1 MLRSIFAA
9 TSAGNRVGQSCAVMI
24 VWLVLANVAW
34 TNDLTALRLD
44 NQSGEANHY
53 ASTSLVGRDARLQLL
68 VSGELADGSIRDWTH
83 NVTYAAEPEGI
94 VQISTAG
101 LVTPLANGSV
111 TVTAS
116 SDNGMT
122 AQTTLQV
129 TGTERDLPVSFPSQV
144 VPIFTKLGCN
154 GGGCHGKASGQN
166 GFKLSLL
173 GFEPQ
178 ADYEHLV
185 KESRGRR
192 TSVAAPDQSLLL
204 LKAINASPHGGGQ
217 RLDPDTHEYRLLR
230 RWIAQGMPYGGGD
243 EPTVKSIAV
252 YPNQRRLPKNQSQQ
266 LAVIA
271 TYSDGSTED
280 ITRATVFES
289 NDTEMADVTPTGLVK
304 LQQLVGDV
312 AVMARY
318 QGQVTVFRADIPLG
332 ATDGWNE
339 DQWPQPR
346 NVIDQYVYRKL
357 QSLGIP
363 PSPECDDA
371 TYLRRV
377 TLDIAGRLP
386 TLAEVEQ
393 FQQDSSDDKREA
405 LVDRLL
411 NSDDYASFFAR
422 KWSAILRNRRS
433 GGSLQLSTIAFH
445 SWVRDSLRENKPYD
459 LFVRE
464 LLTASGTLV
473 SNPAVAWLKQVPDT
487 DQRIEDA
494 AQLFLGQRIKC
505 AHCHH
510 HPYEKWS
517 QQDYAQMTAFFSL
530 VSQKSGTD
538 GNEPSFVSK
547 VGGASGKHPQTGQ
560 SLRPAGLDGSEL
572 EIPTTED
579 PRGYLADW
587 MTDPENPFFA
597 RSLANRYWKH
607 FMGRGIVEP
616 EDDMRVTNPP
626 SNPELL
632 DAMAQ
637 SFVES
642 GYDMRQLIR
651 LICRSRAYS
660 AVGDANEH
668 NLGDHRSYSRF
679 YPKRLQAEV
688 LLDAVD
694 KVTLSQT
701 QFAGMPAGTRAVELP
716 DAGFSSYFLD
726 VFGQPGATTACE
738 CERMQEA
745 NLAQSL
751 HLLNSDE
758 MQKKLSAE
766 SGRAAKYAAD
776 PRSDEVKVREL
787 YLIALSRQPRADELA
802 TALAYLSGKEN
813 QREAYEDVVWT
824 LVNSKEFMFN
834 H

>member
-1 MLRSIFAA
+1 
-9 TSAGNRVGQSCAVMI
+9 MI
-24 VWLVLANVAW
+24 VWLLLVNVAW
-34 TNDLTALRLD
+34 PSELTALRLD
-44 NQSGEANHY
+44 NQSGEGDHY

-68 VSGELADGSIRDWTH
+68 VSGELADGSIRDWSH
-83 NVTYAAEPEGI
+83 NVTYSTAPEGI

-101 LVTPLANGSV
+101 LVTPLVNGSV

-116 SDNGMT
+116 SDNGIT

-154 GGGCHGKASGQN
+154 GGGCHGKAAGQN

-217 RLDPDTHEYRLLR
+217 RLDRDTHEYRLLR

-252 YPNQRRLPKNQSQQ
+252 FPDQRRLPKNESQQ

-346 NVIDQYVYRKL
+346 NVIDQYVYTKL
-357 QSLGIP
+357 KSLGIP

-393 FQQDSSDDKREA
+393 FQQDTSDDKRDA

-530 VSQKSGTD
+530 VSQKSGSD

-547 VGGASGKHPQTGQ
+547 VGGASGKHPKTGQ

-587 MTDPENPFFA
+587 MTDPQNPFFA

-716 DAGFSSYFLD
+716 DTGFSSYFLD

-766 SGRAAKYAAD
+766 SGRAAKYAAE
-776 PRSDEVKVREL
+776 PRSDEEKVREL

-813 QREAYEDVVWT
+813 RREAYEDVVWT

>member
-1 MLRSIFAA
+1 M
-9 TSAGNRVGQSCAVMI
+9 
-24 VWLVLANVAW
+24 
-34 TNDLTALRLD
+34 
-44 NQSGEANHY
+44 
-53 ASTSLVGRDARLQLL
+53 
-68 VSGELADGSIRDWTH
+68 
-83 NVTYAAEPEGI
+83 
-94 VQISTAG
+94 
-101 LVTPLANGSV
+101 
-111 TVTAS
+111 
-116 SDNGMT
+116 
-122 AQTTLQV
+122 
-129 TGTERDLPVSFPSQV
+129 
-144 VPIFTKLGCN
+144 
-154 GGGCHGKASGQN
+154 
-166 GFKLSLL
+166 
-173 GFEPQ
+173 
-178 ADYEHLV
+178 
-185 KESRGRR
+185 
-192 TSVAAPDQSLLL
+192 
-204 LKAINASPHGGGQ
+204 
-217 RLDPDTHEYRLLR
+217 
-230 RWIAQGMPYGGGD
+230 
-243 EPTVKSIAV
+243 
-252 YPNQRRLPKNQSQQ
+252 
-266 LAVIA
+266 IA

-332 ATDGWNE
+332 ATDGWKE

-346 NVIDQYVYRKL
+346 NVIDEYVYRKL
-357 QSLGIP
+357 KSLGIP

-393 FQQDSSDDKREA
+393 FQQDTRADKREA

-411 NSDDYASFFAR
+411 ASDDYASFFAR

-459 LFVRE
+459 LLVRE

-505 AHCHH
+505 ARCHH
-510 HPYEKWS
+510 HPYEKWT
-517 QQDYAQMTAFFSL
+517 QKNYAQMTAFFSL
-530 VSQKSGTD
+530 VSKKGGAD
-538 GNEPSFVSK
+538 PNEPTFVSK
-547 VGGASGKHPQTGQ
+547 VGGASGKHPKTGQ
-560 SLRPAGLDGSEL
+560 SLQPAGLDGSEL
-572 EIPTTED
+572 AIPTTED
-579 PRGYLADW
+579 PRSYLADW

-597 RSLANRYWKH
+597 RSFANRYWKH

-651 LICRSRAYS
+651 LICRSRVYS
-660 AVGDANEH
+660 AVGDANED

-694 KVTLSQT
+694 RVTLSQT
-701 QFAGMPAGTRAVELP
+701 QFAGMPLGTRAVELP
-716 DAGFSSYFLD
+716 DTGFSSYFLD

-758 MQKKLSAE
+758 MQKKLSGD

-776 PRSDEVKVREL
+776 PRSDQEKLREL
-787 YLIALSRQPRADELA
+787 YLVALSRQPRANELA
-802 TALAYLSGKEN
+802 TAIAYLSGKEN
-813 QREAYEDVVWT
+813 RREAYEDVVWT